1 MPKRIV
7 LNKNDLYTSVC
18 ILRMPSGLAGILFC
32 LQLAVD
38 GVVDAKY
45 QLLQLGLKITIC
57 KAQAAVVKKVDHSIH
72 WIMQLVFLA
81 NTYPQ
86 DKRCI
91 AYA

>member
-1 MPKRIV
+1 
-7 LNKNDLYTSVC
+7 
-18 ILRMPSGLAGILFC
+18 MPSGLVGILFC

-45 QLLQLGLKITIC
+45 QLLQLGLKITIIC

>member
-1 MPKRIV
+1 M
-7 LNKNDLYTSVC
+7 
-18 ILRMPSGLAGILFC
+18 
-32 LQLAVD
+32 D

-72 WIMQLVFLA
+72 WINLYPVDNAIGFPQDKRLSTRYL
-81 NTYPQ
+81 TYPQ

-91 AYA
+91 VYA